1 MEKQQVIELKGITK
15 IFGRIVANHDCNL
28 SLYNGEIL
36 SLLGENGSGKT
47 TLMNALAGIYCPDAG
62 DIYVNGEKVRISSPH
77 DAYKYHI
84 GMVHQHFKL
93 VDTFTAVE
101 NVVVGLT
108 KKDLVIERHE
118 GNKTY
123 YDNSNI
129 MDAEEQYQAIA
140 TMEVFD
146 EILVKY
152 TKMTLNDLIQD
163 IDLNQDEVGD
173 FGTDLTNAI
182 MGKEVIEKEK
192 FPSVKIEKV

>member
-1 MEKQQVIELKGITK
+1 MKYKFTKVDQDTTELSYKNKVFPIK
-15 IFGRIVANHDCNL
+15 RDIDLQKRIQEAIPKARV
-28 SLYNGEIL
+28 
-36 SLLGENGSGKT
+36 
-47 TLMNALAGIYCPDAG
+47 LMNVELA
-62 DIYVNGEKVRISSPH
+62 K
-77 DAYKYHI
+77 
-84 GMVHQHFKL
+84 M
-93 VDTFTAVE
+93 
-101 NVVVGLT
+101 GLT

>member
-1 MEKQQVIELKGITK
+1 MKYSFNKIDQDTTELSYKDKTFSIK
-15 IFGRIVANHDCNL
+15 RDIDLQKRIQEAIPKARV
-28 SLYNGEIL
+28 
-36 SLLGENGSGKT
+36 
-47 TLMNALAGIYCPDAG
+47 LMNVELA
-62 DIYVNGEKVRISSPH
+62 K
-77 DAYKYHI
+77 
-84 GMVHQHFKL
+84 M
-93 VDTFTAVE
+93 
-101 NVVVGLT
+101 GLT

-163 IDLNQDEVGD
+163 IGLDGDEVGV

-182 MGKEVIEKEK
+182 MGKDILNKEEI
-192 FPSVKIEKV
+192 FPSIKIEEVK

>member
-1 MEKQQVIELKGITK
+1 MKYSFTKVDQDTTELSYKDKVFPIK
-15 IFGRIVANHDCNL
+15 RDIDLQKRIQEAIPRARV
-28 SLYNGEIL
+28 
-36 SLLGENGSGKT
+36 
-47 TLMNALAGIYCPDAG
+47 LMNVELA
-62 DIYVNGEKVRISSPH
+62 K
-77 DAYKYHI
+77 
-84 GMVHQHFKL
+84 M
-93 VDTFTAVE
+93 
-101 NVVVGLT
+101 GLT

-152 TKMTLNDLIQD
+152 TNMTLNDLIQD
-163 IDLNQDEVGD
+163 IGLEGDEVGV

-182 MGKEVIEKEK
+182 MGRDILNKEEI
-192 FPSVKIEKV
+192 FPSIKIEEI

>member
-1 MEKQQVIELKGITK
+1 MQYKFTKVDQDTTELSYKDKVFPIK
-15 IFGRIVANHDCNL
+15 RDVDLQKRIQEAIPKARV
-28 SLYNGEIL
+28 
-36 SLLGENGSGKT
+36 
-47 TLMNALAGIYCPDAG
+47 LMNVELA
-62 DIYVNGEKVRISSPH
+62 K
-77 DAYKYHI
+77 
-84 GMVHQHFKL
+84 M
-93 VDTFTAVE
+93 
-101 NVVVGLT
+101 GLT

>member
-1 MEKQQVIELKGITK
+1 MKYKFTKVDQDTTELSYKDKVFPIK
-15 IFGRIVANHDCNL
+15 RDVDLQKRIQEAIPKARV
-28 SLYNGEIL
+28 
-36 SLLGENGSGKT
+36 
-47 TLMNALAGIYCPDAG
+47 LMNVELA
-62 DIYVNGEKVRISSPH
+62 K
-77 DAYKYHI
+77 
-84 GMVHQHFKL
+84 M
-93 VDTFTAVE
+93 
-101 NVVVGLT
+101 GLT

-146 EILVKY
+146 EILVNY

>member
-1 MEKQQVIELKGITK
+1 MKYKFTKVDQDTTELSYKGKVFPIK
-15 IFGRIVANHDCNL
+15 RDIDLQKRIQEAIPKARV
-28 SLYNGEIL
+28 
-36 SLLGENGSGKT
+36 
-47 TLMNALAGIYCPDAG
+47 LMNVELA
-62 DIYVNGEKVRISSPH
+62 K
-77 DAYKYHI
+77 
-84 GMVHQHFKL
+84 M
-93 VDTFTAVE
+93 
-101 NVVVGLT
+101 GLT

-192 FPSVKIEKV
+192 FPSFKIEEV

>member
-1 MEKQQVIELKGITK
+1 MKYKFTK
-15 IFGRIVANHDCNL
+15 IDQDTTELSYKDKAFPIKRDIDLQKRIQEAIPKARV
-28 SLYNGEIL
+28 
-36 SLLGENGSGKT
+36 
-47 TLMNALAGIYCPDAG
+47 LMNVELA
-62 DIYVNGEKVRISSPH
+62 K
-77 DAYKYHI
+77 
-84 GMVHQHFKL
+84 M
-93 VDTFTAVE
+93 
-101 NVVVGLT
+101 GLT

-192 FPSVKIEKV
+192 FPSVKIEEV

>member
-1 MEKQQVIELKGITK
+1 MKYKFTKVDQDTTELRYKDKVFPIK
-15 IFGRIVANHDCNL
+15 RDIDLQKRIQEAIPKARV
-28 SLYNGEIL
+28 
-36 SLLGENGSGKT
+36 
-47 TLMNALAGIYCPDAG
+47 LMNVELA
-62 DIYVNGEKVRISSPH
+62 K
-77 DAYKYHI
+77 
-84 GMVHQHFKL
+84 M
-93 VDTFTAVE
+93 
-101 NVVVGLT
+101 GLT

>member
-1 MEKQQVIELKGITK
+1 MKYKFTKVDQDTTELSYKNKVFPIK
-15 IFGRIVANHDCNL
+15 RDIDLQKRIQEAIPKARV
-28 SLYNGEIL
+28 
-36 SLLGENGSGKT
+36 
-47 TLMNALAGIYCPDAG
+47 LMNVELA
-62 DIYVNGEKVRISSPH
+62 K
-77 DAYKYHI
+77 
-84 GMVHQHFKL
+84 M
-93 VDTFTAVE
+93 
-101 NVVVGLT
+101 GLT

-192 FPSVKIEKV
+192 FPSVKIEEV

>member
-1 MEKQQVIELKGITK
+1 MKYKFTKVDQDTTELSYKDKVFPIK
-15 IFGRIVANHDCNL
+15 RDVDLQKRIQEAIPKARV
-28 SLYNGEIL
+28 
-36 SLLGENGSGKT
+36 
-47 TLMNALAGIYCPDAG
+47 LMNVELA
-62 DIYVNGEKVRISSPH
+62 K
-77 DAYKYHI
+77 
-84 GMVHQHFKL
+84 M
-93 VDTFTAVE
+93 
-101 NVVVGLT
+101 GLT

-163 IDLNQDEVGD
+163 IGLEGDEVGV

>member
-1 MEKQQVIELKGITK
+1 MKYKFTKVDQDTTELSYKDKSFPIK
-15 IFGRIVANHDCNL
+15 RDIDLQKRIQEAIPKARV
-28 SLYNGEIL
+28 
-36 SLLGENGSGKT
+36 
-47 TLMNALAGIYCPDAG
+47 LMNVELA
-62 DIYVNGEKVRISSPH
+62 K
-77 DAYKYHI
+77 
-84 GMVHQHFKL
+84 M
-93 VDTFTAVE
+93 
-101 NVVVGLT
+101 GLT

-163 IDLNQDEVGD
+163 IGLEGDEVGV

-182 MGKEVIEKEK
+182 MGRDILNKEEI
-192 FPSVKIEKV
+192 FPSIKIEEI

>member
-1 MEKQQVIELKGITK
+1 MKYKFTKVDQDTTELSYKDKVFPIK
-15 IFGRIVANHDCNL
+15 RDVDLQKRIQEAIPKARV
-28 SLYNGEIL
+28 
-36 SLLGENGSGKT
+36 
-47 TLMNALAGIYCPDAG
+47 LMNVELA
-62 DIYVNGEKVRISSPH
+62 K
-77 DAYKYHI
+77 
-84 GMVHQHFKL
+84 M
-93 VDTFTAVE
+93 
-101 NVVVGLT
+101 GLT

-163 IDLNQDEVGD
+163 IDLNQDEVGE